1 MGLDDL
7 SKITRITQERLLQVK
22 EDTLITQ
29 QQVWE
34 LEHLTKEEERCT
46 SDVQGRRKQVQTLAT
61 AALAPSAP
69 RNGRPVEMLIQSYE
83 ALVAA
88 LKEQID
94 ESVVQQ
100 GLMTAQE
107 QMEHREQRCAHLAR
121 ENERLSFE
129 HTQQRESLG
138 EQRLGLEYAQAVS
151 QMMLAELKKQHA
163 KCELLERLEGEL
175 GDALEQ
181 NKRKLKLAQASSSS
195 FREQQRAS
203 ARLRYRGLSETM
215 ATLAAQE
222 SHRNDGVM
230 GLELAASTRSREHGM
245 EQQRMHAQRGAVSL
259 RIQSLRSE
267 IKDTGERL
275 QQASELFSN
284 HIAEIGRMTKVEER
298 HLEEAEASHERLS
311 FRTDGMHSFTNRE
324 PSTAAAPKAF
334 KDPAGVVGTLQWD
347 GMSHRLSSLVTN
359 VLVTNESS
367 WDGMSHHLSAS
378 LARDFFEQ
386 VALTGM
392 QTETCALD
400 TAVAHATE
408 EEARMR
414 EEEKELREKVPL
426 QLSVC

>member
-1 MGLDDL
+1 MGLDGL
-7 SKITRITQERLLQVK
+7 SEITRITQQRLLQVK

-69 RNGRPVEMLIQSYE
+69 RNGRPVDVLIQSYQ

-100 GLMTAQE
+100 GLMTAQQ
-107 QMEHREQRCAHLAR
+107 QMEHSEQRCAHLAR

-151 QMMLAELKKQHA
+151 EMMLAELKKQHS

-203 ARLRYRGLSETM
+203 ALLRYRGLSESM

-222 SHRNDGVM
+222 SYRNDRLK
-230 GLELAASTRSREHGM
+230 GLELAAATRSREHGM

-259 RIQSLRSE
+259 HTQSLRSE

-275 QQASELFSN
+275 QQASELFSK
-284 HIAEIGRMTKVEER
+284 HIVEIGRMRKVEER
-298 HLEEAEASHERLS
+298 HLEEAEASHERVC
-311 FRTDGMHSFTNRE
+311 FRTDGVHSFTNRE
-324 PSTAAAPKAF
+324 PSPAPPKAF
-334 KDPAGVVGTLQWD
+334 KDPTGVVGTMEWD
-347 GMSHRLSSLVTN
+347 GMA
-359 VLVTNESS
+359 
-367 WDGMSHHLSAS
+367 HHLSAS
-378 LARDFFEQ
+378 ITRDFFEQ
-386 VALTGM
+386 VALTGL
-392 QTETCALD
+392 QTETSALD
-400 TAVAHATE
+400 MAVAHAVE
-408 EEARMR
+408 EETRMR
-414 EEEKELREKVPL
+414 AEAQELRAQVPL
-426 QLSVC
+426 HLSVC

>member
-7 SKITRITQERLLQVK
+7 SKITQITQERLLQVK

-34 LEHLTKEEERCT
+34 LEHLTKEEEQCT

-61 AALAPSAP
+61 SALAPSTP
-69 RNGRPVEMLIQSYE
+69 RNGHPVEMLIQSYE

-100 GLMTAQE
+100 GFKTAQE
-107 QMEHREQRCAHLAR
+107 QMEHREQRCTHLAC
-121 ENERLSFE
+121 ENERLLFE

-151 QMMLAELKKQHA
+151 QMMMAELKKQHST
-163 KCELLERLEGEL
+163 CELLERLEGEL
-175 GDALEQ
+175 EDALEQ

-203 ARLRYRGLSETM
+203 ARLRYRGLSESM
-215 ATLAAQE
+215 ATLSAQE
-222 SHRNDGVM
+222 SNRNDRVM
-230 GLELAASTRSREHGM
+230 GLELAATTRSREHGM
-245 EQQRMHAQRGAVSL
+245 EQQRMHAQRGSVSL

-284 HIAEIGRMTKVEER
+284 HIAEIGRMRKVEER
-298 HLEEAEASHERLS
+298 HLEEAEASHDRVS

-324 PSTAAAPKAF
+324 PSAAALKAF
-334 KDPAGVVGTLQWD
+334 KDPAGVVGTWQ
-347 GMSHRLSSLVTN
+347 
-359 VLVTNESS
+359 
-367 WDGMSHHLSAS
+367 WDGMSHHLSS
-378 LARDFFEQ
+378 SIARDFFEQ
-386 VALTGM
+386 VALTRL
-392 QTETCALD
+392 QTATSALD

-408 EEARMR
+408 EEARIR
-414 EEEKELREKVPL
+414 AEAQELRAQVPL
-426 QLSVC
+426 LLSGCS